1 MSGAGWLVAAGL
13 LLAVLLP
20 INAHYGVMK
29 NATTLMPALTIGA
42 CTAWVF
48 GRRWWLAAG
57 TAGTALLVWPQLTHV
72 RFVNLD
78 VRTYKS
84 FRWMAEQPELAQAL
98 ICLLAGLLALV
109 LIQGRWPARV
119 GWAVVAAAGP
129 LVPLPESARLGIFVL
144 LCGVWLF
151 RSEHRAFYLVQSV
164 AWSLPLLFPLDQ
176 QAGVLGIPLATGL
189 ALFALRQVSQRDWR
203 WRWTGGLA
211 VLVGG
216 FVGLGWTMGLSVAGI
231 DFGFLVR
238 FLPGDLHERLWWL
251 VGLGVLVK
259 VFIPVML
266 IAALA
271 QRLLG
276 QEGQIIFETASRAAA
291 LRVAIIGLCVGG
303 WLLAPESSAAGAKL
317 AHVIQD
323 GFYWALVGAMGALSW
338 AALQRGAAKTA

>member
-1 MSGAGWLVAAGL
+1 
-13 LLAVLLP
+13 
-20 INAHYGVMK
+20 
-29 NATTLMPALTIGA
+29 
-42 CTAWVF
+42 
-48 GRRWWLAAG
+48 
-57 TAGTALLVWPQLTHV
+57 
-72 RFVNLD
+72 
-78 VRTYKS
+78 
-84 FRWMAEQPELAQAL
+84 
-98 ICLLAGLLALV
+98 
-109 LIQGRWPARV
+109 
-119 GWAVVAAAGP
+119 
-129 LVPLPESARLGIFVL
+129 
-144 LCGVWLF
+144 VWLF
-151 RSEHRAFYLVQSV
+151 RAEHRVFYLVQSV

-189 ALFALRQVSQRDWR
+189 ALFALQQVSQRDWR

-231 DFGFLVR
+231 DFGFLIR
-238 FLPGDLHERLWWL
+238 FLPGELGERLWWL
-251 VGLGVLVK
+251 VGLGVVVK

-266 IAALA
+266 IAALT

-303 WLLAPESSAAGAKL
+303 WLLAPGSSAAGAKL